1 MPGLPASVTDDAQR
15 SWWAADAF
23 EAADAAGAYDSAVTF
38 DEQSGG
44 ASIQLGWRARVQV
57 SDEAVD
63 VAIIHCD
70 SANATSKRQK
80 Q

>member
-23 EAADAAGAYDSAVTF
+23 EAADAAGAVTF